1 MRECTVKCS
10 PPRDRWFSQSFL
22 PYIQYSLLLWQDK
35 KNEINNKNNNKKTL
49 LTYCYCY
56 YYYHYIIQWPPLKR
70 RWVFDIRT
78 ARDTSRG
85 CSTCTFLQTV
95 RLFIIYYIILYI
107 GTCIEYNV
115 GISTTCLRVMSYII

>member
-1 MRECTVKCS
+1 MCECTVKCS

-22 PYIQYSLLLWQDK
+22 PYPVSFCGRTK
-35 KNEINNKNNNKKTL
+35 KKINNKNNNKKTL
-49 LTYCYCY
+49 LTYCYY

-70 RWVFDIRT
+70 RPVFDIRT
-78 ARDTSRG
+78 ARDIGTSQG

-107 GTCIEYNV
+107 
-115 GISTTCLRVMSYII
+115 